1 MIRKMRRFKQAL
13 TAEVC
18 ETILLNA
25 KRGVLA
31 VLGDDDYP
39 YTIPL
44 NYVYDPKAQVIY
56 FHGAREG
63 HKIDAIAKHP
73 KVSFCVVDQGAPD
86 EGGWFQYVNSVV
98 AFGTIAPVTDKAESI
113 DITREIAEKYYPDR
127 ESAAREVE
135 KDGARALCLA
145 LKIEHM
151 TGKRVHEK

>member
-39 YTIPL
+39 YTVPM
-44 NYVYDPKAQVIY
+44 NYVYDPKTQTIY
-56 FHGAREG
+56 FHGAHEG

-73 KVSFCVVDQGAPD
+73 KVSFCVMDQGTPD
-86 EGGWFQYVNSVV
+86 EDGWFQYVNSVV
-98 AFGTIAPVTDKAESI
+98 VFGTIAPVEDREKSI
-113 DITREIAEKYYPDR
+113 DITREIAEKYYPDQ
-127 ESAAREVE
+127 ESAAREVK

-145 LKIEHM
+145 IKAAHI

>member
-1 MIRKMRRFKQAL
+1 MIREMRRFKQAL
-13 TAEVC
+13 TAEAC
-18 ETILLNA
+18 AAILLSG

-39 YTIPL
+39 YTVPL
-44 NYVYDPKAQVIY
+44 NYVYDPKDQVIY

-73 KVSFCVVDQGAPD
+73 KVSFCVVDQGTAD

-98 AFGTIAPVTDKAESI
+98 AFGTIAKVSDSAKSI
-113 DITREIAEKYYPDR
+113 DITREIAEKYSPDR
-127 ESAAREVE
+127 ESADREVA

-145 LKIEHM
+145 LHIDKL
-151 TGKRVHEK
+151 TGKKVHEK